1 MLQLF
6 SIKKSP
12 SKVGYFKR
20 IELSISNK
28 KKEFSRLSETPFI
41 ILLGS
46 RHGSTC
52 SQGRE
57 DSNSSTLSWT
67 SLQALRRIANRS
79 RSGSERNI
87 LGSEVV
93 NVVGGQGSI
102 EDFRNVSKKI

>member
-1 MLQLF
+1 M
-6 SIKKSP
+6 
-12 SKVGYFKR
+12 
-20 IELSISNK
+20 
-28 KKEFSRLSETPFI
+28 LSETSLI

-87 LGSEVV
+87 LGSESV

-102 EDFRNVSKKI
+102 EDFRNVSKKKLDPKVIWQLQSSKGSQ

>member
-1 MLQLF
+1 M
-6 SIKKSP
+6 
-12 SKVGYFKR
+12 
-20 IELSISNK
+20 
-28 KKEFSRLSETPFI
+28 LSETPLI
-41 ILLGS
+41 IILGS

-52 SQGRE
+52 SRE

-87 LGSEVV
+87 LGSESV

-102 EDFRNVSKKI
+102 EDFRNVSKKLDPKVNWQPQRSKGSQ